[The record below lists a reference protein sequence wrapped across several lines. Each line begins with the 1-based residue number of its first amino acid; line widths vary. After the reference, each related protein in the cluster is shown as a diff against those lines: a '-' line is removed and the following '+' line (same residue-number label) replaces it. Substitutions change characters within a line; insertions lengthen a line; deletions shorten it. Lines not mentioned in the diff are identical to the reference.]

1 MRGRTNLAEAEA
13 IVAWL
18 LLPLDARDESPLS
31 EKQRELME
39 RWNVAD
45 NLFREHMSERTVIP
59 LLMDKFNYSE
69 SSARRDLDCARR
81 VWGTRPRADKDYL
94 ANTMI
99 DYLFECMVKAG
110 GERKWRDVEKL
121 CGRIESLAGIG
132 KRDEQPMDPD
142 ELRRPIALLPAYRPE
157 VVGGTPMAESE
168 REALRDKLLR
178 AKAQM
183 GYIQDARIITDE
195 SADGDQG

>member
-1 MRGRTNLAEAEA
+1 MRTRTNLAEAEA
-13 IVAWL
+13 IISWL
-18 LLPLDARDESPLS
+18 RLPLAEREESPLS
-31 EKQRELME
+31 PKQQELME

-59 LLMDKFNYSE
+59 MLMDKFGYSE

-110 GERKWRDVEKL
+110 SERKWRDVEKL

-132 KRDEQPMDPD
+132 KRDEQPENPD
-142 ELRRPIALLPAYRPE
+142 DLRRPIAVLPAYSPE
-157 VVGGTPMAESE
+157 SIGGFIMPESE
-168 REALRDKLLR
+168 RQDLRDKLLR
-178 AKAQM
+178 AKADM
-183 GYIQDARIITDE
+183 GFIDARIIPDDE
-195 SADGDQG
+195 ADDDRA